1 MNSISSSNASP
12 RPRIEKLLSDIG
24 QLKNQ
29 VDRLEQGYIDIYSV
43 DQRASQ
49 DLQSMKWPLR
59 NAERD
64 NAQTDVSF
72 EGRQAQMNLDSAER
86 NLRDN
91 DFKYSRQRSGTQT
104 ADGGFSASQN
114 DLKAI
119 IADSASYP
127 AALAKLQ
134 QSEQALS
141 ASSQDHKDAKSEGGW
156 AENDHQRTTSELRWA
171 ENDVRQVSYDSPGRD
186 VSYDARRAS
195 QRVDQAEW
203 SLRDSS
209 SKVSNAQ
216 GEEAKSERGLVQVEN
231 LLREA
236 LQNLP
241 A

>member
-1 MNSISSSNASP
+1 MNSITSSNSSP
-12 RPRIEKLLSDIG
+12 RPRIEKLLNDIG

-29 VDRLEQGYIDIYSV
+29 VDRLEQGYSDIYSV

-72 EGRQAQMNLDSAER
+72 EGRQAQMDLNSAER
-86 NLRDN
+86 NLRDV
-91 DFKYSRQRSGTQT
+91 DSRFARQRSASQT
-104 ADGGFSASQN
+104 ADGGFGSSQN

-119 IADSASYP
+119 IADSSSYP

-134 QSEQALS
+134 QSEQALA
-141 ASSQDHKDAKSEGGW
+141 ASSQDHKDAKSQSGW
-156 AENDHQRTTSELRWA
+156 AENDQQRTTSELRWA
-171 ENDVRQVSYDSPGRD
+171 ENNVRQVSYDRPGLD
-186 VSYDARRAS
+186 VSYDARQAS
-195 QRVDQAEW
+195 QHVDQADW

-209 SKVSNAQ
+209 NKVNSAQ
-216 GEEAKSERGLVQVEN
+216 SEEAKSERGLVQVEN